1 MTPDLRSK
9 FLEQKD
15 SADYF
20 SQIINSL
27 HFFFFI
33 RGQYSMIKIIC
44 IFSLL
49 TIIENFLYVYLRQ
62 QNHNKILL
70 AYLLVDQG
78 MPEIAKIESVECVF
92 RNVYNF
98 VKRFLLLSLEG
109 TRDGMPWHNAV
120 QLKSLRNNSTFRYL
134 TQNCGNPMTSKI
146 RLRYI
151 IQRLL
156 NRWTV
161 HQHIFFETF

>member
-1 MTPDLRSK
+1 
-9 FLEQKD
+9 
-15 SADYF
+15 
-20 SQIINSL
+20 
-27 HFFFFI
+27 
-33 RGQYSMIKIIC
+33 MIKIIC

-109 TRDGMPWHNAV
+109 TRDGMPWHNVV
-120 QLKSLRNNSTFRYL
+120 QLRSLRNNSTFRYL
-134 TQNCGNPMTSKI
+134 TGYSPTSGTSYCSSKTFFGT
-146 RLRYI
+146 RAF
-151 IQRLL
+151 IQASLEYQRALGSHGGT
-156 NRWTV
+156 WGCYWGV
-161 HQHIFFETF
+161 